1 MILCQKDA
9 TVHSPSYCI
18 LLTER
23 AFRDKKSDDII
34 YFFAA
39 GDVSRETSLAAKSE
53 EKRMFS
59 QATLLVTRVQF
70 YPFTGICP
78 AFAKWSD
85 TFETKAY
92 FLVVSFSNKKFARHD
107 VLLWGRS
114 KYQETVRKVFFAR
127 SDWLLKLGIS
137 SAFGQSERPQTR
149 DGQMASRLAAVYKIN
164 CEEISQI
171 NEEAVPD
178 NTKKATKLGLAV
190 FHYR

>member
-18 LLTER
+18 LLPER

-92 FLVVSFSNKKFARHD
+92 FLVVSFSNKNLHATMFSFEVVRNIRKPSGKCFSRALIGYSNLGYP
-107 VLLWGRS
+107 VLFS
-114 KYQETVRKVFFAR
+114 SP
-127 SDWLLKLGIS
+127 SDPKLATDKWL
-137 SAFGQSERPQTR
+137 P
-149 DGQMASRLAAVYKIN
+149 
-164 CEEISQI
+164 
-171 NEEAVPD
+171 
-178 NTKKATKLGLAV
+178 GLLP
-190 FHYR
+190 YIK